1 MIPAHIIKAKVI
13 WETRKRFA
21 KFEFLFRRKSLL
33 PFLESSIS
41 HVSIETTNICNANC
55 VFCAYQYQQR
65 PTGVMSVELFRKII
79 DEYSDLGGGEL
90 GLTPTVGDPLVD
102 KDIVSRIAYARSK
115 PNIHKIGM
123 YSNMI
128 SLDRVGLEA
137 LLHSGISTIVVSTS
151 GFDEEMYKRV
161 YRSNMYG
168 QMLNNVKSFGIA
180 NNKAGRPVDFQ
191 IDMRAD
197 RPAEEVYQ
205 YADYRKVAEIV
216 GPEKI
221 GIKFRYD
228 NWAGAI
234 TADQLS
240 GSMRLRTPT
249 RSKNEPCSELYSG
262 PMIYWD
268 GRVGACG
275 CRDINASELIIGNV
289 NADHLGA
296 IWFGEEIRRLR
307 SEFVTD
313 KIRPICASCT
323 HYNSVATILM
333 DKSRLVDIKPAAMA
347 ADLMVH

>member
-1 MIPAHIIKAKVI
+1 
-13 WETRKRFA
+13 
-21 KFEFLFRRKSLL
+21 
-33 PFLESSIS
+33 
-41 HVSIETTNICNANC
+41 
-55 VFCAYQYQQR
+55 
-65 PTGVMSVELFRKII
+65 
-79 DEYSDLGGGEL
+79 
-90 GLTPTVGDPLVD
+90 
-102 KDIVSRIAYARSK
+102 
-115 PNIHKIGM
+115 
-123 YSNMI
+123 
-128 SLDRVGLEA
+128 
-137 LLHSGISTIVVSTS
+137 
-151 GFDEEMYKRV
+151 MYKRV

-216 GPEKI
+216 GSEKI

-249 RSKNEPCSELYSG
+249 SSKNAPCSELYSG

-289 NADHLGA
+289 NSDHLGA

-333 DKSRLVDIKPAAMA
+333 DKSRLVDIKPAALA